1 MYDFVQTVVALSL
14 RQLSVLMALMDQW
27 ALALPLKIWLENPLG
42 LHDHSAQT
50 SSAYIYQVLDTKS
63 GIPNIQAMVIPW
75 IQDFT
80 GIHIPSLGYP
90 VDTRFTSL
98 DARLHWHTQTLAIP
112 WMPDFTSFWIYRH
125 WITFELKSFNFQQ
138 ITET

>member
-1 MYDFVQTVVALSL
+1 MNIPNLGCQALNTRPHGYQIYKL
-14 RQLSVLMALMDQW
+14 W
-27 ALALPLKIWLENPLG
+27 IYLG
-42 LHDHSAQT
+42 YQT
-50 SSAYIYQVLDTKS
+50 SPAYIYQVLDTRPWVTS
-63 GIPNIQAMVIPW
+63 LVYQAPWIPYTQTLAIPW
-75 IQDFT
+75 IPDFT
-80 GIHIPSLGYP
+80 GIHIPSLGYS